1 MQSRGR
7 GQENQT
13 HTETRLAISQKGVG
27 VVIQTIIYRDL
38 KVATS

>member
-13 HTETRLAISQKGVG
+13 HTETHLAISQKGVG
-27 VVIQTIIYRDL
+27 VVIQTIIGIKGSDFI
-38 KVATS
+38 K